1 MNFVRHLKISSS
13 VFEIIKT
20 IYSRHNIIIIENFQN
35 KLSLYSRSDI
45 IGIKP
50 GLVRSK
56 TSDISEHTVY
66 KSREGHLY
74 FVEIAKNE
82 TSMRASFYEM
92 SIIDVTD
99 VNGGK
104 SDAKDIDP
112 IECVMQLKASMKN
125 RVGGIKSSER
135 NVSNVVFMCCAI
147 YGCYMD
153 LLYCCCRSS

>member
-1 MNFVRHLKISSS
+1 
-13 VFEIIKT
+13 
-20 IYSRHNIIIIENFQN
+20 
-35 KLSLYSRSDI
+35 LYSRSDI
-45 IGIKP
+45 IGIKA

-56 TSDISEHTVY
+56 SNDISEYTVY

-92 SIIDVTD
+92 SIIEVADVK
-99 VNGGK
+99 GGR

-135 NVSNVVFMCCAI
+135 NVSKVLFA
-147 YGCYMD
+147 
-153 LLYCCCRSS
+153 